1 MYSTLKETTKFC
13 SFSDFCNGQLDCFPR
28 YFLPVSTHLIN
39 CFVNSASFQTA
50 VVRFSKFQKTFQ
62 SQEIFFESVS
72 FKDKQVQYIYQLYKI
87 SLLVMNV
94 CPRKIVFRAQK
105 VYGSL
110 RNARL
115 VSISVSQLTSVSES
129 LGGLDSVMMCS
140 LLVGD
145 LLSPSDSCLTVS
157 LVSDSDSPSES

>member
-1 MYSTLKETTKFC
+1 MGNWIAFRGIFYHSLYTSNKLFCELGKFPNSCRAFLK
-13 SFSDFCNGQLDCFPR
+13 
-28 YFLPVSTHLIN
+28 I
-39 CFVNSASFQTA
+39 
-50 VVRFSKFQKTFQ
+50 QKTFQ